1 MRVQRTAFTSVNA
14 ALLTLGLLFIM
25 YQLIK
30 IDEPELVNPVRL
42 ILPPIT
48 SVAEEPELKQIVI
61 KPPAPEEVLAA
72 PATPSSSKI
81 DIPPLIEPFG
91 WKEPNFGD
99 DSSGRLPLPE
109 NQLVLVLG
117 YPPEYPRRAIHGL
130 KEGYTV
136 VGFSVDEAG
145 QVFNAE
151 ILDSYPAG
159 VFDRVS
165 LKAINK
171 FRYKPRELGGKT
183 VVTHNQRYKF
193 TFKLDN

>member
-1 MRVQRTAFTSVNA
+1 MRIQRTAFNGFNA
-14 ALLTLGLLFIM
+14 GLLTLGLLFMM

-30 IDEPELVNPVRL
+30 MDEPALVEAV
-42 ILPPIT
+42 IVELPPIT
-48 SVAEEPELKQIVI
+48 IETEEPIVAPI
-61 KPPAPEEVLAA
+61 VAKPPVPEKVPPAPAIA
-72 PATPSSSKI
+72 PPSKI
-81 DIPPLIEPFG
+81 DIPVSIEPTG
-91 WKEPNFGD
+91 WREPNFGD
-99 DSSGRLPLPE
+99 GNSGRLPIPE

-117 YPPEYPRRAIHGL
+117 YPPEYPERAARAN

-159 VFDRVS
+159 TFERAS
-165 LKAINK
+165 LRAISK
-171 FRYKPRELGGKT
+171 FRYKPRVLGGKT